1 MAEPVLDARGL
12 VKRYRQG
19 ADDLTVLRG
28 IDLTLGAGERVAVL
42 GASGSGKSTLLH
54 LLAGLDR
61 PNAGEVTLAGERLDR
76 LDAAAA
82 ARLRNRALGFV
93 YQFHHLLMEFSA
105 LENVALPLLIGGV
118 GSRRARREAENL
130 LARVG
135 LAERGHA
142 RPSRLSGGERQRV
155 AIARALAMHPPL
167 VLADE
172 PTGNLDE
179 ATGEGVYEL
188 ILEINREFG
197 TAFLIA
203 THDVLIARGA
213 QRVLRLEHGYLVGAD
228 VGDETAGSAR
238 AKEP

>member
-1 MAEPVLDARGL
+1 MSEVVLAARGL

-19 ADDLTVLRG
+19 GGELRVLRG
-28 IDLTLGAGERVAVL
+28 IDLALAARECVAVL

-54 LLAGLDR
+54 LLAGLDV
-61 PNAGEVTLAGERLDR
+61 PSEGEVLLVGERIDR
-76 LDAAAA
+76 LDAASA

-105 LENVALPLLIGGV
+105 LENVALPLVIAGQPA
-118 GSRRARREAENL
+118 RRARREAAAL

-135 LAERGHA
+135 LAKRADA
-142 RPSRLSGGERQRV
+142 RPARLSGGERQRV
-155 AIARALAMHPPL
+155 AIARALVRRPAV

-179 ATGEGVYEL
+179 ATGAEVYGL
-188 ILEINREFG
+188 MLEVNRESG

-203 THDVLIARGA
+203 THDPAIAGGA
-213 QRVLRLEHGYLVGAD
+213 DRVLRLEHGRLAAD
-228 VGDETAGSAR
+228 AG
-238 AKEP
+238 